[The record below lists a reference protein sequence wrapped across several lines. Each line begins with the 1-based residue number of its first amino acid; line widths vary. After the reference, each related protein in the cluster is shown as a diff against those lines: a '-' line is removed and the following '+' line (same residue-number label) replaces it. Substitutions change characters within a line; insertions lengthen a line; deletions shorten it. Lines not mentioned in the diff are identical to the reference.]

1 MMVIM
6 NRKKGRVNLF
16 TKIYKKNGAII
27 LKKLEKMAL
36 LKKIYNNAKGY

>member
-16 TKIYKKNGAII
+16 TKIYKKNGANI
-27 LKKLEKMAL
+27 LKKLEKMEL
-36 LKKIYNNAKGY
+36 LKKIYKNAKGY